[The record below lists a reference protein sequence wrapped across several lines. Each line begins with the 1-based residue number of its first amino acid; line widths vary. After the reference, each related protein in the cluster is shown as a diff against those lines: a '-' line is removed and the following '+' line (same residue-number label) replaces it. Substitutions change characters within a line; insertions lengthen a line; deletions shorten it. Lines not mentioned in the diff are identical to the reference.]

1 MWLRLLWGQQFHHQI
16 HHHHLLLQQEGLQ
29 ALKSCHGLKLP
40 QCLRLPLQ
48 FHRPLLQLFPLFC
61 SLLLLLLELELKL
74 LSALIFSLPKPVTHE
89 VPLFSIGRSLLE
101 SYSITG
107 QSHLLS
113 TGPGD
118 PISEVLCS
126 SLAVITKV
134 QVTGSLMYRVCI
146 PVVLPLLFS
155 LLATCIAK

>member
-1 MWLRLLWGQQFHHQI
+1 MASAPLGAAVPPSNTPPPPPPPAGRATSTEVVSWA
-16 HHHHLLLQQEGLQ
+16 Q
-29 ALKSCHGLKLP
+29 APTMSQAPSPASPPSPPSISSL
-40 QCLRLPLQ
+40 
-48 FHRPLLQLFPLFC
+48 C

-89 VPLFSIGRSLLE
+89 VPLFSIGRSPLE

-113 TGPGD
+113 TGPGG

-155 LLATCIAK
+155 HLYC